1 MPEIKEK
8 PQAGKPKGRRKSA
21 GPPRQAGR
29 LMKEK
34 LIREVDQ
41 RKEREAGADNSFAV
55 DRVEQ
60 AGVQGA
66 DEFIQALRPN
76 HKRKSGAGNTQSAK
90 ENRDGRLEREVP
102 PQEQP
107 TSAPKER
114 RPVEGQAP
122 QRQEAAPRER
132 RPDRQQ
138 AVPIRERPRI
148 AAKERGRGK
157 ALQGQARPDALP
169 TEAPS
174 AKAGREPGHGPRS
187 AAYRGEARPSEGR
200 RSGPGVWRPGEDVLR
215 PVMGGA
221 KPKTGAPGTKGHAAP
236 LPGGKAPLGPKV
248 RGAEK
253 PARRFVQAFQKP
265 AQAARQSAQRRLAQQ
280 AARTAKGAAEL
291 GRRLTAAVV
300 RAVAAMMGSLI
311 GLAGGAVVLIVLV
324 VVVLIAAIASSP
336 FGIFFTS
343 EPSAPETVSVSQAV
357 AAVNVEY
364 NAKLE
369 ALQAGDYDDIVIH
382 GQGPDWAEVLA
393 VFAVHTAGKD
403 TGVDV
408 ATLDQDRVDL
418 LKAVFWDMTEITS
431 KVETID
437 HPGGED
443 SEGWTES
450 ILHITITP
458 KTADEMRAVYAF
470 TDEQN
475 SALTELLSDQA
486 ALASLAGSLT
496 ITSADLLEVLRA
508 LPVDLDQAR
517 KEAVETALSLVGKV
531 GYFWG
536 GKSLVIG
543 WDSRWGTLREVTAAG
558 SSTTGTY
565 RPYGLDCSG
574 MMDWIF
580 YNITGGEYIL
590 GRGGGATAQRSYCTP
605 VSQADAQ
612 PGDLAFY
619 PDDSHVGIVVGR
631 REDGKLLICHC
642 SSGQNNVV
650 VTEFA
655 ASGFTTLG
663 RPDIFQ

>member
-1 MPEIKEK
+1 M
-8 PQAGKPKGRRKSA
+8 
-21 GPPRQAGR
+21 
-29 LMKEK
+29 
-34 LIREVDQ
+34 
-41 RKEREAGADNSFAV
+41 
-55 DRVEQ
+55 
-60 AGVQGA
+60 
-66 DEFIQALRPN
+66 
-76 HKRKSGAGNTQSAK
+76 
-90 ENRDGRLEREVP
+90 
-102 PQEQP
+102 
-107 TSAPKER
+107 
-114 RPVEGQAP
+114 
-122 QRQEAAPRER
+122 
-132 RPDRQQ
+132 
-138 AVPIRERPRI
+138 
-148 AAKERGRGK
+148 
-157 ALQGQARPDALP
+157 
-169 TEAPS
+169 
-174 AKAGREPGHGPRS
+174 
-187 AAYRGEARPSEGR
+187 
-200 RSGPGVWRPGEDVLR
+200 
-215 PVMGGA
+215 
-221 KPKTGAPGTKGHAAP
+221 
-236 LPGGKAPLGPKV
+236 
-248 RGAEK
+248 
-253 PARRFVQAFQKP
+253 
-265 AQAARQSAQRRLAQQ
+265 
-280 AARTAKGAAEL
+280 
-291 GRRLTAAVV
+291 V

-324 VVVLIAAIASSP
+324 IVVLIAAIASSP
-336 FGIFFTS
+336 FGIFFTN

-369 ALQAGDYDDIVIH
+369 ALQAGGYDDIVIH

-393 VFAVHTAGKD
+393 VFAVHTAGSD
-403 TGVDV
+403 GGVDV
-408 ATLDQDRVDL
+408 VTLDQDQVDR

-458 KTADEMRAVYAF
+458 KTADDMRTIYAF
-470 TDEQN
+470 TQEQN
-475 SALTELLSDQA
+475 SALTELLSDRA

-508 LPVDLDQAR
+508 LPADLDQAR

-543 WDSRWGTLREVTAAG
+543 WDSRWGTLREG
-558 SSTTGTY
+558 G
-565 RPYGLDCSG
+565 RPRRPPPPPPALGLGC
-574 MMDWIF
+574 
-580 YNITGGEYIL
+580 
-590 GRGGGATAQRSYCTP
+590 GGGGVGFLQHHRRRIHPGPGRQATAQHSYCTP
-605 VSQADAQ
+605 VSLADAQ